1 MGRRHRLLRCYL
13 ASLRACVV
21 PNGCHDRQ
29 GDEWFARAAGAS
41 RIVSLSLSRVDA
53 CLQVVLT
60 SHGRKSLQWQA
71 ELDELHKRSG
81 GEERDNLVP

>member
-1 MGRRHRLLRCYL
+1 MVCSRSRCVSHRFSFSL
-13 ASLRACVV
+13 A
-21 PNGCHDRQ
+21 
-29 GDEWFARAAGAS
+29 
-41 RIVSLSLSRVDA
+41 DA

-71 ELDELHKRSG
+71 ELDELHKRYG